1 MCRGLAALPA
11 TCIERAKGIKTK
23 LGYLLQKPDIITDYI
38 IPYSD
43 KAEKTAKPS
52 RPSQTEVQQ
61 WRESLEKLLMNSY
74 GLAAFKAFLQ
84 SEHSEENIEFWMAC
98 EDYKATKS
106 PFKLAVKAKKIYED
120 FIEKEAPK
128 EINVD
133 HYTKDITMKSLIEPS
148 TATFELAQKRVLSL
162 MEKDSFYRF
171 QKSELYQELIK

>member
-1 MCRGLAALPA
+1 MCKGLAALPA
-11 TCIERAKGIKTK
+11 TCLERAKGIKTK
-23 LGYLLQKPDIITDYI
+23 LGILLQKPEIISDYI

-43 KAEKTAKPS
+43 KAEKPAKPLRS
-52 RPSQTEVQQ
+52 SQAEVLQ

-106 PFKLAVKAKKIYED
+106 PIKMALKAKKIFED
-120 FIEKEAPK
+120 FIEKDAPQ

-133 HYTKDITMKSLIEPS
+133 HYTKEVTIKNLAEPS
-148 TATFELAQKRVLSL
+148 TSTFELAQKKVLSL
-162 MEKDSFYRF
+162 MEKDSFSRF
-171 QKSELYQELIK
+171 LKSEIYLELIK

>member
-1 MCRGLAALPA
+1 MCKGLAALPA
-11 TCIERAKGIKTK
+11 TCLERAKGIKTK
-23 LGYLLQKPDIITDYI
+23 LGILLQKPEIITDYI

-43 KAEKTAKPS
+43 KVDKPAKPP
-52 RPSQTEVQQ
+52 RPSQIEVLQ

-106 PFKLAVKAKKIYED
+106 PIKLASKAKKIFED
-120 FIEKEAPK
+120 FIEKEAPQ

-133 HYTKDITMKSLIEPS
+133 HYTKEVTMKNLAEPTTS
-148 TATFELAQKRVLSL
+148 TFELAQKRVLSL
-162 MEKDSFYRF
+162 MEKDSFSRF
-171 QKSELYQELIK
+171 LKSEVYLELIK